1 MSVVRRI
8 AARVE
13 TATKHS
19 ENTCTLI
26 LQPSEPVPG
35 FRPGQFLHLA
45 LDQYDFSNRWP
56 ESRVFSIAN
65 SPTRSSKIRIT
76 FSAKGSFTQRMLQEA
91 VPGANVWLKLP
102 YGSFTLEDNGRPK
115 VLIAG
120 GTGITP
126 FVSFL
131 EYIVDTK
138 VRSPIY
144 LFYGVRSPELVIY
157 GGLIE
162 ECTEKV
168 EHFYPAI
175 FVERDRGADSAYR
188 IGRLDIEQIVAELT
202 EEKSVDY
209 YLSGPLEMVR
219 SFKSALLTRGVE
231 APRIMIDDWG

>member
-8 AARVE
+8 PARIE

-19 ENTCTLI
+19 EDVCTLI
-26 LQPSEPVPG
+26 LQPDEPVPG

-45 LDQYDFSNRWP
+45 LDPYDSSGRWP

-76 FSAKGSFTQRMLQEA
+76 FSAQGNFTQRMLREA
-91 VPGANVWLKLP
+91 VAGAMVWLKLP

-131 EYIVDTK
+131 EYAVDTK
-138 VRSPIY
+138 ARSPIY
-144 LFYGVRSPELVIY
+144 LFYGVRSPRRIIY
-157 GGLIE
+157 GDLIE
-162 ECTEKV
+162 ECRRDV
-168 EHFYPAI
+168 ERFVPTV
-175 FVERDRGADSAYR
+175 FVEDGSEGDPAYR
-188 IGRLDIEQIVAELT
+188 TGRLDIGQIVAELT
-202 EEKSVDY
+202 QEKSADY
-209 YLSGPLEMVR
+209 YLSGPFEMVQ
-219 SFKSALLTRGVE
+219 SFKSALLLRSIE
-231 APRIMIDDWG
+231 ASRIFIDDWG